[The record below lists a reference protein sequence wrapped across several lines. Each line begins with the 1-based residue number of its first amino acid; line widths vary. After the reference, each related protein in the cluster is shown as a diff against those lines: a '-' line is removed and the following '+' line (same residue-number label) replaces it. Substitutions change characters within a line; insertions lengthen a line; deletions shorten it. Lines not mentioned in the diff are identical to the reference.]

1 MLSMTLWKHA
11 TPFVTPNGT
20 MVKSSASF
28 KGITTRACALH
39 GEQPSSM
46 IFSANNR
53 LTSSLMNF
61 ASATE
66 YLLYFTATN
75 RRWLRELL
83 VRKKRQSDLNVVVP
97 CNSMAQPVSLHWNEV
112 EVIRTF
118 PSAVSSFSST
128 VLNNRSSIKLREL
141 PLSIRAVILVPLI
154 LASTMAF
161 FNSVA
166 VGEEELINDVTET
179 EAVRLDA
186 VLHTFAK

>member
-61 ASATE
+61 ASAIG

-83 VRKKRQSDLNVVVP
+83 VRKKRQSDLNVVV
-97 CNSMAQPVSLHWNEV
+97 PVSLHWNEV

>member
-20 MVKSSASF
+20 MIDGTEETRDSRIG
-28 KGITTRACALH
+28 KGL
-39 GEQPSSM
+39 G
-46 IFSANNR
+46 FW
-53 LTSSLMNF
+53 LTLD
-61 ASATE
+61 
-66 YLLYFTATN
+66 

-83 VRKKRQSDLNVVVP
+83 VRKKRQSDLNVVV
-97 CNSMAQPVSLHWNEV
+97 
-112 EVIRTF
+112 
-118 PSAVSSFSST
+118 
-128 VLNNRSSIKLREL
+128 
-141 PLSIRAVILVPLI
+141 RAVILVPLI
-154 LASTMAF
+154 VASTMAF